1 VRGALTPF
9 AVVQVQSVTP
19 AVEPSFAALRD
30 ELRQGIAIDEAGAL
44 LSDAVN
50 AFEDAR
56 ANGTPIADAARQTG
70 LSVVSVPA
78 VEESGHDTQGAEV
91 EALGGLE
98 DMLPTVFATAEGEA
112 TDFTPVGEADVI
124 ISVDGVTPSYVRPL
138 EEVRPQLTEV
148 WIGRERARRLRDM
161 AQDVTEAVR
170 SGQSFAAAARA
181 NRFNVLVSSQSID
194 RQLAGQIPARGL
206 ASQIFAGQPGAVVS
220 DARADGQAMLVA
232 VVEQINRVD
241 PAERPQDVEAV
252 RVQLQRSLQESFATA
267 LQDEIVRRAG
277 VRRNERLLNQRFR
290 QSGAEDDAAQ

>member
-1 VRGALTPF
+1 
-9 AVVQVQSVTP
+9 
-19 AVEPSFAALRD
+19 
-30 ELRQGIAIDEAGAL
+30 
-44 LSDAVN
+44 
-50 AFEDAR
+50 
-56 ANGTPIADAARQTG
+56 
-70 LSVVSVPA
+70 
-78 VEESGHDTQGAEV
+78 
-91 EALGGLE
+91 
-98 DMLPTVFATAEGEA
+98 VFATAEGEA

-170 SGQSFAAAARA
+170 GGQSFAAAARA

-277 VRRNERLLNQRFR
+277 VRRNERLLNQTFR